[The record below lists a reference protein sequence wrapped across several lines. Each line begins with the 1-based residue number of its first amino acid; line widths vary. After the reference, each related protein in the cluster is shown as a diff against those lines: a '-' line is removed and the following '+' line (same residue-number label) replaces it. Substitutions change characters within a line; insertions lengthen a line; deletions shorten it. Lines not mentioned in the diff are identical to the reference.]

1 MATLIQPEASNITAP
16 TQFVASRLETYA
28 YRRFGR
34 GSAPPLLGLQHFT
47 GTLDFWDPA
56 VTDPI
61 ARGREVILFENAG
74 LGRSSGEVPDTMAGT
89 AAHVLAFVDALGLIQ
104 VDVLGFSLGGVLA
117 QLIALDR
124 PSLVRKM
131 LLVGTAPEGGEDIM
145 HLEKPEL
152 KRILDD
158 PNAQGLQRFVRL
170 FFAPSESSQ
179 TAGQAYARRLAARAQ
194 DREPVS
200 GPNVTAAQL
209 TAFRAWER
217 GDGGERF
224 AKLRQIRQPCLVV
237 NGVLDQMISIRNSY
251 ALAEH
256 LPRAMLLTY
265 PDAGHGSLF
274 QYHDSFVRQTS
285 LFLDSET
292 L

>member
-1 MATLIQPEASNITAP
+1 MATLTQAEASNITAP
-16 TQFVASRLETYA
+16 TQFVASRLERYA

-34 GSAPPLLGLQHFT
+34 GSAPPLLCLQHFT

-56 VTDPI
+56 VTDPL
-61 ARGREVILFENAG
+61 AQGREVILFENAG
-74 LGRSSGEVPDTMAGT
+74 LGRSSGAVPDTMAGM
-89 AAHVLAFVDALGLIQ
+89 AAHVLAFVDALGLTQ

-158 PNAQGLQRFVRL
+158 PQLQGLQRLVKL
-170 FFAPSESSQ
+170 FFTPSESSQ
-179 TAGQAYARRLAARAQ
+179 AAGQAYAGRLAARRQ

-200 GPNVTAAQL
+200 GPNVAAAQL
-209 TAFRAWER
+209 AAFRAWER

-224 AKLRQIRQPCLVV
+224 AKLRRITQPCLVV
-237 NGVLDQMISIRNSY
+237 NGVLDQMISVRNSY

-274 QYHDSFVRQTS
+274 QYHDSFVRQAS
-285 LFLDSET
+285 AFLDSET